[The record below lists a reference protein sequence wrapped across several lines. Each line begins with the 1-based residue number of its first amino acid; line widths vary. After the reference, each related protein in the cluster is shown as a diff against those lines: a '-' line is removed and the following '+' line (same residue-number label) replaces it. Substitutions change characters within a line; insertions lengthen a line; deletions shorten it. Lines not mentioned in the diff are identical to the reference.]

1 MTSITIKDVALRAG
15 VSIKTVSR
23 VLNRE
28 PHVRQKTR
36 DDVLAA
42 VQALNYVPNV
52 SARAL
57 AGSRSYLIGLYFDDP
72 TPTYVSQAEQ
82 GAMSA
87 CRRFGYHLI
96 VERLQRKDEHF
107 AAQVASLGDH
117 IRMDG
122 CILTPPLCDETSL
135 LDVLDAGG
143 SRYVRISPTVDPGRG
158 PSVQFDDYGAAYAM
172 TGRLIALGHR
182 EIAFISGPVEH
193 VAAFRRQQGFI
204 QAMRDAGLSIPPAWL
219 DRGDFHSRSGWLA
232 GERLLISPQR
242 PTAIF
247 AGNDEM
253 ALGVMAVA
261 NRLHLDI
268 PGHLSL
274 VGFDDTPSAEAVWPQ
289 LTTVRQPVSEMAHAA
304 ATLLMEPAD
313 EAELCAVRM
322 LDFTLVFRDS
332 TAPPSGSQLGRVSV
346 AP

>member
-1 MTSITIKDVALRAG
+1 MTSITIKDVAQRAG

-28 PHVRQKTR
+28 RHVRQHTR
-36 DDVLAA
+36 DEVLAA
-42 VQALNYVPNV
+42 VEALSYVPNV

-57 AGSRSYLIGLYFDDP
+57 AGSRTYLIGLYFDDP
-72 TPTYVSQAEQ
+72 TPAYVSQAEQ
-82 GAMSA
+82 GAMNA
-87 CRRFGYHLI
+87 CRQFGYHLI
-96 VERLQRKDEHF
+96 VGRLQRKDEDF
-107 AAQVASLGDH
+107 AEQVASLGDH
-117 IRMDG
+117 VRVDG
-122 CILTPPLCDETSL
+122 SILTPPLCDELTL
-135 LDVLDAGG
+135 LDVLDASG
-143 SRYVRISPTVDPGRG
+143 SPYVRLSPTVDPGRS

-172 TGRLIALGHR
+172 TGELIALGHR
-182 EIAFISGPVEH
+182 DIAFISGPVEH
-193 VAAFRRQQGFI
+193 IAAYRRQQGFV
-204 QAMRDAGLSIPPAWL
+204 QAMRDAGLSVAPNWL
-219 DRGDFHSRSGWLA
+219 ERGDFHSRSGWLA
-232 GERLLISPQR
+232 GERLLAAQKR

-268 PGHLSL
+268 PSHLSL

-289 LTTVRQPVSEMAHAA
+289 LTTVRQPVSEMARAA

-313 EAELCAVRM
+313 DGDRMAVRM

-332 TAPPSGSQLGRVSV
+332 AGPPPR
-346 AP
+346 

>member
-1 MTSITIKDVALRAG
+1 MSAITIKDVALRAG

-28 PHVRQKTR
+28 PHVRPDTR
-36 DDVLAA
+36 DAVLAA

-72 TPTYVSQAEQ
+72 TPAYVSQAEQ
-82 GAMSA
+82 GVMGA

-96 VERLQRKDEHF
+96 VERLQRRDEDF
-107 AAQVASLGDH
+107 GAQLAGLRDH
-117 IRMDG
+117 VRVDG
-122 CILTPPLCDETSL
+122 SIITPPLCDELAL
-135 LDVLDAGG
+135 LDVLDAHGA
-143 SRYVRISPTVDPGRG
+143 RYVRISPTVQPERS

-172 TGRLIALGHR
+172 TGRLIGMGHR
-182 EIAFISGPVEH
+182 RIAFISGPEEH
-193 VAAFRRQQGFI
+193 VAAYRRQQGFI
-204 QAMRDAGLSIPPAWL
+204 QAMRDAGLNIAPEWL
-219 DRGDFHSRSGWLA
+219 ERGDFHSRSGWLA
-232 GERLLISPQR
+232 GERLLTGPR
-242 PTAIF
+242 PPTAVF
-247 AGNDEM
+247 AGNDDM

-289 LTTVRQPVSEMAHAA
+289 LTTVRQPVLEMARAA
-304 ATLLMEPAD
+304 AMLLIEPDD
-313 EAELCAVRM
+313 EAEATAVHM
-322 LDFTLVFRDS
+322 LDFTLVFRES
-332 TAPPSGSQLGRVSV
+332 ATAPGV
-346 AP
+346 